1 MQRIISAEA
10 LGYSYGQ
17 QRAVGSVSF
26 HVDAGEVYGLL
37 GPNGAGKTTLIN
49 MLASLLTPDSGR
61 ILFNSSDLTGK
72 PELIRPQLG
81 VVPQEISL
89 YDELSGREN
98 LAFFGTLYG
107 MSGNALRQRVEHVL
121 EQVGLAKDADRR
133 LGSYSGG
140 MKRRINIGAS
150 LLHEPQLI
158 LMDEP
163 TVGVDPQSRNYIY
176 ELITGLA
183 ASDTAVLYTT
193 HYMEEAQRLCRR
205 IGIMDHGDMIAEGSV
220 DALLELLPAR
230 DMIRI
235 QLDGMD
241 ETELAKLASGPLSAF
256 GTTLEAGR
264 LLVHTDNAGRQLAA
278 VSAALGEHAA
288 RISDLAVERANLENV
303 FLHLTGR
310 SLRED

>member
-1 MQRIISAEA
+1 MEITLSAA
-10 LGYSYGQ
+10 GLDYSYGTHH
-17 QRAVGSVSF
+17 AVRGVSF
-26 HVDAGEVYGLL
+26 NVGNGEVYGLL

-49 MLASLLTPDSGR
+49 MVSSLLVPDSGS
-61 ILFNSSDLTGK
+61 ISFMGSDVTGR
-72 PELIRPQLG
+72 PELIRPGLG

-98 LAFFGTLYG
+98 LRFFGELYG
-107 MSGNALRQRVEHVL
+107 LAGSELQQRTQQVL
-121 EQVGLAKDADRR
+121 EQVGLARDADRL
-133 LGSYSGG
+133 LGNYSGG

-176 ELITGLA
+176 ELIEQLA
-183 ASDTAVLYTT
+183 ASGKSILYTT

-205 IGIMDHGDMIAEGSV
+205 IGIVDNGSLIAEGSFS
-220 DALLELLPAR
+220 ELLGLLPQR
-230 DMIRI
+230 DRIRI
-235 QLDGMD
+235 GFDGLDS
-241 ETELAKLASGPLSAF
+241 TELEAIASEGIA
-256 GTTLEAGR
+256 GLEAVLAGDEIEIS
-264 LLVHTDNAGRQLAA
+264 VDNAGRSLAA
-278 VSAALGEHAA
+278 ITAALGSRAA
-288 RISDLAVERANLENV
+288 QISELSVERADLEDV